1 MEDVPQPVILVAE
14 QDASYA
20 ERIADALRAEGWAVE
35 AVGSRAAA
43 LERAAAVNPRLLLAN
58 ANLPESRALL
68 GAFSRARGGPGA
80 VVLVPVGR
88 VHEVSAADYRADE
101 LLAKPFSDDDLKR
114 TVRSCLERP
123 RAPEAETTGATESD
137 SRQLTSADI
146 FGDVLAEVEAE
157 ARRAKGK
164 RRREAKERADDDL
177 ERKLEETLSGVIP
190 SGGQRKRPA
199 PAGATKPPSRAPAR
213 KPRRR
218 PAADDDIDQLLD
230 KTLSS
235 LVDLPRRSKKPSPK
249 SPPPPGPASG
259 QPASGQPASGQPA
272 SGQPA
277 SGQPASGQPASGQPA
292 SGQPAS
298 GQPASGQPASGQ
310 PASGQP
316 ASGQPATEEQEPRAD
331 ELPEVTFEPL
341 PDLPLPAA
349 SVGGPT
355 SAEEAG
361 GEIGNESAGPE
372 LEEPVPEPTLPQPPA
387 LEPPS
392 IEEVAAPAAAAEPRS
407 EPSFEEIFGTPPGD
421 SAGAGPSR
429 DEPEPAVEPIPAAPL
444 AAGEPEPID
453 FGFGTESFDHQDAAP
468 TGIAAARSFLESP
481 DLGELGAGAF
491 STQMLPTVV
500 GSEEEAREEKEAS
513 ERQTFGDYT
522 LLERIA
528 VGGMAEV
535 WRARRRGVEGFQKTV
550 AIKKI
555 LSHLTDSPDFVTMFI
570 DEAKLAAQLTHN
582 HIIQIYDLGKVGD
595 DFFIAMELVDGK
607 DLRSILNTAKKRGE
621 PMPLGLSLL
630 IVSALARALDYAH
643 RKRDFDDRELGLVH
657 RDVSPQNVLIGY
669 EGEIKLCD
677 FGIVKAVSKASTT
690 QMGAL
695 KGKLQYMSP
704 EQAWGRPVDARSDIF
719 SLGSVLFELLTGE
732 RLFTGDSEIGV
743 LDAVRECRIRS
754 PREIGPEIPKA
765 VERIVLKALAKRPED
780 RYPTAGEME
789 RDLRAALDA
798 VQPTPGQ
805 KELGAYLESLFEPAA
820 IGGEPEDPGKRPRT
834 GTEKMAKPSV
844 PEAVGPKVERTAT
857 GNRGAP
863 PRPGRQGRRWLIA
876 AAVAVLL
883 LGGGAAAFFLLDG
896 GGAAGPA
903 PETAPP
909 LATPAPP
916 TSAPATPDAGTLEGA
931 DADAD
936 PPPGADALAEEGPA
950 EDAAEGG
957 ATGEASPEPGAG
969 DAGNARDAGDAD
981 DIEQMVAEELSRR
994 QQELQQQLEREFQE
1008 RKRQLEEEMAAAE
1021 EAETAED
1028 GAASPTAGQD
1038 AGTGEEEGGG
1048 RL

>member
-1 MEDVPQPVILVAE
+1 MSVILVAE

-20 ERIADALRAEGWAVE
+20 ERIADALRTEGWTVE

-43 LERAAAVNPRLLLAN
+43 LERAAAVRPRLLLAN

-68 GAFSRARGGPGA
+68 GAFSRAQGGPGA

-114 TVRSCLERP
+114 TVRSYLERH
-123 RAPEAETTGATESD
+123 RAPAPPAATSATAETAGAGETD
-137 SRQLTSADI
+137 SQQLTSADI

-164 RRREAKERADDDL
+164 RRREAKGGTDDEL

-190 SGGQRKRPA
+190 SSGKRRRPA
-199 PAGATKPPSRAPAR
+199 PTGAAKPAARGPA
-213 KPRRR
+213 KKARRR
-218 PAADDDIDQLLD
+218 PAAEDDIDQLLD

-235 LVDLPRRSKKPSPK
+235 LVDLPRRPKKPPAPPPARTPAPTAPPTPAVAASPT
-249 SPPPPGPASG
+249 PPPPAAAAEPTPASGPPASGPPASG
-259 QPASGQPASGQPA
+259 QPASGPPASGPPA
-272 SGQPA
+272 SGP
-277 SGQPASGQPASGQPA
+277 P
-292 SGQPAS
+292 
-298 GQPASGQPASGQ
+298 
-310 PASGQP
+310 
-316 ASGQPATEEQEPRAD
+316 EPRAE

-341 PDLPLPAA
+341 PDLPLPAG
-349 SVGGPT
+349 SVGGPPPLGGAALGEAGT
-355 SAEEAG
+355 ERPEAEEPPSAAP
-361 GEIGNESAGPE
+361 EIEA
-372 LEEPVPEPTLPQPPA
+372 PA

-392 IEEVAAPAAAAEPRS
+392 LEEVAPTPSAAEPRS
-407 EPSFEEIFGTPPGD
+407 EPSFEEIFGTALGD
-421 SAGAGPSR
+421 AAGEKPRRAAAA
-429 DEPEPAVEPIPAAPL
+429 DEPES
-444 AAGEPEPID
+444 ID
-453 FGFGTESFDHQDAAP
+453 FGFGTESFDREDAGPA
-468 TGIAAARSFLESP
+468 GGESARSFLESP
-481 DLGELGAGAF
+481 ALEELGAGDF
-491 STQMLPTVV
+491 STRMLPTVV
-500 GSEEEAREEKEAS
+500 GSEEPAEEEKQEPVS

-582 HIIQIYDLGKVGD
+582 HIIQIYDLGKVGE

-607 DLRSILNTAKKRGE
+607 DLRSILNTAKKRGK

-630 IVSALARALDYAH
+630 IASALARALDYAH

-754 PREIGPEIPKA
+754 PREIDPEIPEE
-765 VERIVLKALAKRPED
+765 VERIVLKVLAKRPED

-789 RDLRAALDA
+789 HDLKEALDA

-805 KELGAYLESLFEPAA
+805 KDLGAYLASLFEP
-820 IGGEPEDPGKRPRT
+820 GGERASESSEKAART
-834 GTEKMAKPSV
+834 GTEKVVAA
-844 PEAVGPKVERTAT
+844 PEAAAAPAPDAGRAT
-857 GNRGAP
+857 GKVADRGAS
-863 PRPGRQGRRWLIA
+863 PRKKGRKGRRLLIA
-876 AAVAVLL
+876 AAIAALL
-883 LGGGAAAFFLLDG
+883 LGGGAAAFFLLAG
-896 GGAAGPA
+896 GGVVGPA
-903 PETAPP
+903 PETASPP
-909 LATPAPP
+909 ATAAPSP
-916 TSAPATPDAGTLEGA
+916 SAPAPAAAGGAAVETPVADPAVTAAGEAADDPTRPAPSPIEESQADGSGATAEPAVEGA
-931 DADAD
+931 
-936 PPPGADALAEEGPA
+936 E
-950 EDAAEGG
+950 
-957 ATGEASPEPGAG
+957 
-969 DAGNARDAGDAD
+969 DAD
-981 DIEQMVAEELSRR
+981 DIEQLITEEMSRR
-994 QQELQQQLEREFQE
+994 RQELQQQLEREFQE
-1008 RKRQLEEEMAAAE
+1008 RRRQLEEEMATVEESGSPEEGDGGPSAE
-1021 EAETAED
+1021 E
-1028 GAASPTAGQD
+1028 D

-1048 RL
+1048 RR